1 MSRQRRGVTGPRA
14 GAGCLAR
21 VSRIAVTAS
30 LARGE
35 KAPVSEL

>member
-1 MSRQRRGVTGPRA
+1 MVPRA

-21 VSRIAVTAS
+21 VSPIAVTAS